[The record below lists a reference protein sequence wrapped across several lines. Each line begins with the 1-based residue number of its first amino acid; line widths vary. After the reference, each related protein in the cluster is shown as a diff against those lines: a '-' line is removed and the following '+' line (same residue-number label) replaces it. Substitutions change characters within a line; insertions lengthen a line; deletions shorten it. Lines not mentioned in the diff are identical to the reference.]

1 MKTKA
6 IVFSAYIVLFC
17 CICLLEFS
25 VCKLS
30 IQKNKNESKEIL
42 KIAHELVDEKQK
54 AKPLQESNE
63 NQQIIEKHENDV
75 VGILSI
81 EKLNIEAPIKEGTT
95 QAVMKTSVGHFTE
108 SDFWNGNV
116 SLASHNGGTNMHYFQ
131 DIHTLQINDEIKYK
145 TELGEKIY
153 KVQSVEKI
161 SDTDW
166 SKVIGNSGKETNTI
180 TLITCINGQPDYR
193 LCVRGIEI

>member
-25 VCKLS
+25 VYKLS

-54 AKPLQESNE
+54 AKPSQVSNE

-95 QAVMKTSVGHFTE
+95 QAIMKTSVGHFTE

-166 SKVIGNSGKETNTI
+166 SKVIGNSEKKTNTI

>member
-166 SKVIGNSGKETNTI
+166 SKVIGNSEKKTNTI

>member
-54 AKPLQESNE
+54 AKPSQESNE

-95 QAVMKTSVGHFTE
+95 QAIMKTSVGHFTE

-166 SKVIGNSGKETNTI
+166 SKVIGNSEKKTNTI